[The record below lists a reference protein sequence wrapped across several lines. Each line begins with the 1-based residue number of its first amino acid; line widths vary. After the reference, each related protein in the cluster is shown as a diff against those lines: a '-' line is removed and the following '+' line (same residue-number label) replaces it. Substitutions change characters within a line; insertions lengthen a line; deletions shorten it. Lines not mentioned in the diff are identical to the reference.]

1 MEFEMRAKGE
11 WRGRKEGRSEE
22 GPSLSLPLSVSK
34 GDLFLSG
41 RMMRTTRTD
50 EDGGG
55 VGVTAAVAVRRNVS
69 KHEFRDDVIILH
81 DERGRRRRPESRRL
95 SSSSLIR
102 LTGDESASGRRRC

>member
-1 MEFEMRAKGE
+1 MA
-11 WRGRKEGRSEE
+11 RKEGRSEE
-22 GPSLSLPLSVSK
+22 GPSLPLSVSK

-81 DERGRRRRPESRRL
+81 DERGRRRRAESRRL

-102 LTGDESASGRRRC
+102 PPHERRDESASGRWRC